1 MKCISFLNDLYENL
15 RRAQC
20 IWLSEALILLCKD
33 LFSLFVVMESE
44 TFEFRLPFVL
54 QLSRLVQDGLYSF
67 CVLVAVVDSL
77 FP

>member
-15 RRAQC
+15 RRVQC

-44 TFEFRLPFVL
+44 TFEFRLPLGLFC
-54 QLSRLVQDGLYSF
+54 SLVD
-67 CVLVAVVDSL
+67 L
-77 FP
+77 FRMVFIHSVF